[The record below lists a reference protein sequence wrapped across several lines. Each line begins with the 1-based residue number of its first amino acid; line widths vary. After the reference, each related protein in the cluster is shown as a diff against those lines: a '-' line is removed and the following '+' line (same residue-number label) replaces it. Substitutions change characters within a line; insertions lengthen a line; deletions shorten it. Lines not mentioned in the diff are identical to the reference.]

1 MRRTTAS
8 AGDLAVDCRVNE
20 AHCSV
25 WEAKGRVKQATDF
38 IHCPETYKVLCHLK
52 GGNNSSHRAME
63 CSGRAEK
70 AAQLGCKG

>member
-1 MRRTTAS
+1 MWRTAS
-8 AGDLAVDCRVNE
+8 AGDLAVECSVNE

-25 WEAKGRVKQATDF
+25 WEAEGRVKQATDY

-70 AAQLGCKG
+70 AAQLGCRG